1 MSTKTERIPKHPG
14 IYRRGKFF
22 CYVVRDGNGK
32 QRWVS
37 GFPSIRAA
45 EADRDK
51 TRVAVRAGNYV
62 SPSRQTF
69 ETFSGEWL
77 ESRTPKLK
85 PSTLSSYADL
95 LRDHVNPRIGN
106 VPLQKL
112 TAAHLDALYA
122 ELLTKG
128 RRDGSGGLS
137 PRTVRYVHTVI
148 RAALQTAF
156 RWGRITHNPAD
167 RSEPP
172 ESVKT
177 EARHWTTDEL
187 RRFLAHVEGDRLAP
201 LYHLAAMTGL
211 RRGEALGLRWQDLD
225 LEAQTLKVN
234 QSLVVVDGHSMITT
248 PKTDAGRRTVA
259 LDPRT
264 VAVLRAHRKAQ
275 TAERLA
281 AGPAWADTG
290 LVFTRDD
297 GRPLPPDWVYKRFV
311 ALVMAA
317 GVPVISF
324 HGLRHSH
331 ATALLGAG
339 VDLKLASARLGHSS
353 VRITADTYQHVE
365 HSMDQDAAARTA
377 ALVLG

>member
-1 MSTKTERIPKHPG
+1 MSAKLERTSKPG
-14 IYRRGKFF
+14 IFRRGRTY
-22 CYVVRDGNGK
+22 CYSLRDGSGR

-37 GFPSIRAA
+37 GFPSMTAA
-45 EADRDK
+45 ANARDK
-51 TRVAVRAGNYV
+51 ARLQVREGNYV
-62 SPSRQTF
+62 APTRQTL
-69 ETFSGEWL
+69 ETFAGEWL

-106 VPLQKL
+106 VPLQKI

-128 RRDGSGGLS
+128 RRDGTGGLS

-167 RSEPP
+167 RSDPP
-172 ESVKT
+172 ESVRT
-177 EARHWTTDEL
+177 EARHWTTDNL

-211 RRGEALGLRWQDLD
+211 RRGEVLGLRWSDLD

-234 QSLVVVDGHSMITT
+234 QSLVVVDGHSMFTT
-248 PKTDAGRRTVA
+248 PKTDAGRRTVS

-275 TAERLA
+275 MAERLA
-281 AGPAWADTG
+281 AGPAWADSG
-290 LVFTRDD
+290 LVFTRED
-297 GRPLPPDWVYKRFV
+297 GRPLAPDWVYKRFV
-311 ALVMAA
+311 ALVLAA
-317 GVPVISF
+317 GVPLISF

-339 VDLKLASARLGHSS
+339 VDLKLTSARLGHSS

-365 HSMDQDAAARTA
+365 QAMDQLAATQAAA
-377 ALVLG
+377 LIYG